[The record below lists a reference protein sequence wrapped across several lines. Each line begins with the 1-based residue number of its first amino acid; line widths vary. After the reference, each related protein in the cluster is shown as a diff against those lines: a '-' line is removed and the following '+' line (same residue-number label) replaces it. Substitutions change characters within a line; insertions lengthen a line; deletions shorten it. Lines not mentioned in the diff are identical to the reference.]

1 MSATVNTK
9 SPQYN
14 ARGSATVVDPIVQ
27 MRMAMNKVAS
37 VLNNFIR
44 SMGVS
49 DQLCMK
55 TTDWDDCSRVQGSCW
70 GDNIT
75 DVKLELLRHGV
86 WYPLHTMGSNNFDP
100 VGVYVALKD
109 LNLTVCNPNGEEQ
122 RTVDAFT
129 VLNDPHGYFPHKV
142 DEGTCL
148 STDPDETAFYKVQ
161 VVFVPCNDDGQS
173 EANVA
178 TKARNYQAAP
188 NRPRNFVIYGWAE
201 GCDAHTDDPEGCTRE
216 RLYCAT
222 EVSKADGKSH
232 RFLTTTD
239 VSPRTVAQSGTET
252 KEQAEAALAAGKA
265 IERKM
270 GPADADKHGGC
281 VHVQVPIEQTQLTR
295 RVFTPAVMIAAAM
308 GDPISPAPPAP
319 KKPKYTSLAVPPDEG
334 AASDKS
340 VGSVSSAASV
350 ATVAKPEPVVA
361 VGVAIAS
368 SPPTNGLNMGAG
380 LRWSGPGTDGAV
392 SSDDDDDDAGTPQF
406 RGASAGNRFRSC
418 AADVDDDPPPTYRGA
433 ISSDDAPM
441 PAAQPRSAL
450 DDVAADLAEVLP
462 ADPAVNCKMG
472 RTKKGPHHGVDRPL
486 AFSNLKRDT
495 AGGVITF
502 TETMYVCI
510 DEDKEPTDEDATQVY
525 KLMAKRI
532 LAAVN
537 RGGKVHNLQS
547 DFAKALGHTTESL
560 SMEGAQGIAATL
572 KAAGKASLSVDL
584 FG

>member
-1 MSATVNTK
+1 MSATVNTD
-9 SPQYN
+9 SPQHD
-14 ARGSATVVDPIVQ
+14 ARGSATVVNDIVQ
-27 MRMAMNKVAS
+27 MRVAMNRTAG
-37 VLNNFIR
+37 VLNSFIR

-49 DQLCMK
+49 EQLCMK
-55 TTDWDDCSRVQGSCW
+55 TTDWDDCRRAQGSCW

-75 DVKLELLRHGV
+75 DVKLEMLRNGV
-86 WYPLHTMGSNNFDP
+86 WLPLHTMGSKNFDP

-129 VLNDPHGYFPHKV
+129 VLNDPHTFFPHKV

-148 STDPDETAFYKVQ
+148 STDADETAFYKVQ
-161 VVFVPCNDDGQS
+161 VVFVPCNDDGHS

-252 KEQAEAALAAGKA
+252 KEQAEAALAAGKS

-308 GDPISPAPPAP
+308 GDPMSAAPPAG
-319 KKPKYTSLAVPPDEG
+319 D
-334 AASDKS
+334 
-340 VGSVSSAASV
+340 
-350 ATVAKPEPVVA
+350 
-361 VGVAIAS
+361 
-368 SPPTNGLNMGAG
+368 M
-380 LRWSGPGTDGAV
+380 
-392 SSDDDDDDAGTPQF
+392 
-406 RGASAGNRFRSC
+406 FRSC
-418 AADVDDDPPPTYRGA
+418 AADVDDDPNPTYRGA
-433 ISSDDAPM
+433 ISSDDDDAPM

-486 AFSNLKRDT
+486 AFSNLKRDKV
-495 AGGVITF
+495 GGVITF

-510 DEDKEPTDEDATQVY
+510 DEDKEPTEEDATQVY
-525 KLMAKRI
+525 KLIAKRI

-572 KAAGKASLSVDL
+572 KAAGKASLSTDL